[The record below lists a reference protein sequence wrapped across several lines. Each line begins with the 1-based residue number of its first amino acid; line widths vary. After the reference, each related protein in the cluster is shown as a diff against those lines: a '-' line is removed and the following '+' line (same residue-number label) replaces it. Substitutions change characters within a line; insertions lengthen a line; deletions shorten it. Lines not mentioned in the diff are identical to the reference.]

1 MKKSII
7 AKILIGYVLYAL
19 IGIFIIVV
27 LSSTLTLNS
36 ITKIYGKKLY
46 DNSVLISKDCRNA
59 YTSSSAT
66 LSDVSDYLDSVSTY
80 LNADVWLVKRD
91 GMIIYDS
98 SEKMINYKLTNFN
111 PAVFKGQYTIGAF
124 KEDLSESYLTSIQ
137 PLNINYSIA
146 GYIILL
152 QPLNEINT
160 INNNITTRFLLV
172 FIMLFAAS
180 LLILLLLQLII
191 IKPLR
196 RITEGANEFA
206 SGNLTYNINIK
217 SHDEMGYL
225 AATLNYMSDELNN
238 AEEYQKKFI
247 SNVSHDFRSPLTSIK
262 GYLEAIIDGTIPPE
276 LHEKYMKLV
285 ISETERLT
293 KLTTNTLTLQS
304 LNSQGMYMDMSN
316 FDINKVIRN
325 TAAAFEGICGKKNIV
340 FDLLVSSRRL
350 YVYADLS
357 KIQQVLYNLID
368 NAIKFSNNNSVI
380 TIHTFEKYDKAFISV
395 KDQGIGIPKEEQG
408 KIFNRFYKSDSSR
421 GKDKKGTGLGLAIVK
436 DIISAHKENIDVIST
451 EGVGTEF
458 VFSLKLSPEQKQNDL
473 KEPQEQ

>member
-7 AKILIGYVLYAL
+7 AKILIGYAAYAL
-19 IGIFIIVV
+19 IGIFIIVI
-27 LSSTLTLNS
+27 LSSTMTSNS

-46 DNSVLISKDCRNA
+46 DNTVLITKDCKDA
-59 YTSSSAT
+59 YTSSSTT
-66 LSDVSDYLDSVSTY
+66 LDEASNYLDSVSKY

-91 GMIIYDS
+91 GTIIYDS
-98 SEKMINYKLTNFN
+98 SGKMNDYKLTDFD
-111 PAVFKGQYTIGAF
+111 PADFKGQYTVGAF
-124 KEDLSESYLTSIQ
+124 ENDLPESYLASIQ

-146 GYIILL
+146 GYIVLM
-152 QPLNEINT
+152 QPLSEINS
-160 INNNITTRFLLV
+160 INNAITTQFLIV

-180 LLILLLLQLII
+180 LLILLMLQLII

-196 RITEGANEFA
+196 KITEGANEFA
-206 SGNLTYNINIK
+206 AGNLTYNIDIK
-217 SHDEMGYL
+217 SHDELGYL

-262 GYLEAIIDGTIPPE
+262 GYLEAIMDGTIPPE
-276 LHEKYMKLV
+276 MHEKYMRLV

-293 KLTTNTLTLQS
+293 KLTRNTLALQS
-304 LNSQGMYMDMSN
+304 LNSQGMYMDMSD
-316 FDINKVIRN
+316 FDINRVIRN

-340 FDLLVSSRRL
+340 FDLLVSSKRL

-380 TIHTFEKYDKAFISV
+380 TISTFEKYDKAFISV
-395 KDQGIGIPKEEQG
+395 KDQGIGIPKEDQS
-408 KIFNRFYKSDSSR
+408 KIFNRFFKSDASR

-451 EGVGTEF
+451 EGAGTEF
-458 VFSLKLSPEQKQNDL
+458 VFSLKLSQEQKPDSL
-473 KEPQEQ
+473 KGPQE